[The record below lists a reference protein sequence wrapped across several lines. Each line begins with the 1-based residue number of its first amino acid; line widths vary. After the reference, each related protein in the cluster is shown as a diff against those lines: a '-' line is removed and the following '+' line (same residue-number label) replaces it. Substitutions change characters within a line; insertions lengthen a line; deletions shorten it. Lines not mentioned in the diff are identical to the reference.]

1 MTQHLIRTLTD
12 TTGHPF
18 VHITKA
24 RENETF
30 TVVEAESKE
39 EAEEIAKGPK
49 GLLEVVS
56 SSFNNGPISKVFSEA
71 SVNVNGQRGISKSLT
86 NEQVQ
91 KLIELAKE
99 KKGQ

>member
-12 TTGHPF
+12 STGHPF

-39 EAEEIAKGPK
+39 EVAEKVND
-49 GLLEVVS
+49 LEEFEFRKDTRWDTDS
-56 SSFNNGPISKVFSEA
+56 MHI
-71 SVNVNGQRGISKSLT
+71 
-86 NEQVQ
+86 
-91 KLIELAKE
+91 
-99 KKGQ
+99 